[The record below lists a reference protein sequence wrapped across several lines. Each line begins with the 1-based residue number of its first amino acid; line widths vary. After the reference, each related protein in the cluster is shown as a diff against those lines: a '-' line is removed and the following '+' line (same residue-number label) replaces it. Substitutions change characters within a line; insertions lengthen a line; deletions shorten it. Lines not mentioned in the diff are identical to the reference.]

1 MRDAYELPQGM
12 RSRLAKPLGRL
23 FTGEGTKNKHFA
35 AAVSEA
41 KMVITVG
48 DKVTESVYAL
58 GRTPDIQVVDGFER
72 RMKRLPP
79 EVPYS
84 RLIEVKNPAGFLT
97 NEAIAGVRAAYRGK
111 KPVRVL
117 VEGEEDLV
125 AIPII
130 ALAPSTA
137 VIFYGQPGIGIVA
150 VKADAKVKARNRS
163 IMAEMGIRNLAHPR
177 VG

>member
-1 MRDAYELPQGM
+1 M
-12 RSRLAKPLGRL
+12 RSKLARPLGRL
-23 FTGEGTKNKHFA
+23 FRGEGTRNKDFA
-35 AAVSEA
+35 DAVSEA

-48 DKVTESVYAL
+48 DKVTETVYAL
-58 GRTPDIQVVDGFER
+58 GRIPDIQVVDGFER

-97 NEAIAGVRAAYRGK
+97 REAITGVRAAYRGR
-111 KPVRVL
+111 KPARVL
-117 VEGEEDLV
+117 VEGEEDLL

-130 ALAPSTA
+130 ALAPSPA

-150 VKADAKVKARNRS
+150 VRADARVKARNRS
-163 IMAEMGIRNLAHPR
+163 IMAEMGIRNLAGPR

>member
-1 MRDAYELPQGM
+1 LQDAYQLPQGL

-23 FTGEGTKNKHFA
+23 FTGDEAKKKSFA
-35 AAVSEA
+35 DAVSGA

-48 DKVTESVYAL
+48 DKVTETVYAL

-84 RLIEVKNPAGFLT
+84 RLIEVKNPAGVLT
-97 NEAIAGVRAAYRGK
+97 REAIIGVRAAYSGR
-111 KPVRVL
+111 KPARVL

-125 AIPII
+125 AIPVI
-130 ALAPSTA
+130 ALAPTSA
-137 VIFYGQPGIGIVA
+137 VVFYGQPGVGIVA
-150 VKADAKVKARNRS
+150 VKADSRAKARNRS
-163 IMAEMGIRNLAHPR
+163 IMAKMGIRSLANVR

>member
-12 RSRLAKPLGRL
+12 RPRLAKPLGKL
-23 FTGEGTKNKHFA
+23 FKGEGTKNRHFA
-35 AAVSEA
+35 DAVLEA

-48 DKVTESVYAL
+48 DKVTETVYAL
-58 GRTPDIQVVDGFER
+58 GRIPDVQVVDGFER

-97 NEAIAGVRAAYRGK
+97 REAIAGVRVAFRGR
-111 KPVRVL
+111 KPARVL

-130 ALAPSTA
+130 ALAPSSA

-150 VKADAKVKARNRS
+150 VRADARVKARNRS
-163 IMAEMGIRNLAHPR
+163 IMAEMGIRDMADAR